1 MNSETKQIIKNTLM
15 DLILVVLVIGLV
27 VSLMMLVYVA
37 VIKYI

>member
-15 DLILVVLVIGLV
+15 DLILVVLAIGLV